1 MTRTG
6 IETTKKTSY
15 FQKRLTQFGFKK
27 KANYN
32 KLDIIADIDTNY
44 ILDFNFFKKQRHD
57 CFVAK
62 KLFKRFQF
70 KNKIILGDGAYD
82 CEELHQILKKK
93 NCKLISKVRKN
104 SFKQKH
110 KKLSLRNKL
119 AKNFPEEIYKKRNN
133 VEAVFSSLKRVQLNN
148 LRMKRRKIE
157 ITWQILYYNIRQSFF
172 YFIFSCRFLKL
183 KIQNFQF

>member
-62 KLFKRFQF
+62 KLFKRFKF
-70 KNKIILGDGAYD
+70 KDKIILGDGAM
-82 CEELHQILKKK
+82 IVK
-93 NCKLISKVRKN
+93 NYTK
-104 SFKQKH
+104 F
-110 KKLSLRNKL
+110 
-119 AKNFPEEIYKKRNN
+119 
-133 VEAVFSSLKRVQLNN
+133 
-148 LRMKRRKIE
+148 
-157 ITWQILYYNIRQSFF
+157 
-172 YFIFSCRFLKL
+172 
-183 KIQNFQF
+183 